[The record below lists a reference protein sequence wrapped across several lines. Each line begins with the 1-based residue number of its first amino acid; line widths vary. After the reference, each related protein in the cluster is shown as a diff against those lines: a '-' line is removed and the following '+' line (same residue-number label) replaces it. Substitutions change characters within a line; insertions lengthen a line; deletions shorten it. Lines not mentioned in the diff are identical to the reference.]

1 MVRFHASSTGG
12 HRVQFLVVE
21 LRTCM
26 PRGVNKKKQ
35 ETKAIGV
42 AMLMLNKVQSKAYY
56 QLLRRLFHND
66 TEINV
71 YSYNNEASKY
81 IKQELIEMK
90 GETEQS
96 PY

>member
-1 MVRFHASSTGG
+1 
-12 HRVQFLVVE
+12 
-21 LRTCM
+21 
-26 PRGVNKKKQ
+26 
-35 ETKAIGV
+35 
-42 AMLMLNKVQSKAYY
+42 MLMLNKVQSKAYY

-90 GETEQS
+90 GETEQY